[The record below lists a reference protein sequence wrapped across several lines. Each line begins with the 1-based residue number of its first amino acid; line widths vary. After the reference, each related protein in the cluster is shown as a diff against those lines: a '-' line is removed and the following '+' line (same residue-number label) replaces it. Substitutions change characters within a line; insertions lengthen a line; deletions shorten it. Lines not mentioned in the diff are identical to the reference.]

1 MYQGCAQNKL
11 TKVKATGESH
21 DSIVDADAEKT
32 NILCLCWSWDRV
44 RTNGPPGRNEPYIN
58 FLCLVHLLQ
67 FCTNE

>member
-32 NILCLCWSWDRV
+32 NILCLC
-44 RTNGPPGRNEPYIN
+44 
-58 FLCLVHLLQ
+58 
-67 FCTNE
+67 